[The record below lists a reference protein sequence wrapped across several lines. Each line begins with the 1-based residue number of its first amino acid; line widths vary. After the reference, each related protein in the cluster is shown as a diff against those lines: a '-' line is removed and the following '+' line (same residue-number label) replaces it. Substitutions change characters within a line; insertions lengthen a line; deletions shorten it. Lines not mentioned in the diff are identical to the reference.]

1 MAPEGFA
8 RIGCHKSGGLGGY
21 ENNRRLIG
29 GSPSGLGPGE
39 EPIGTDGEDLMKN
52 ARFLMA
58 GVGVGLCLCALARA
72 DDDEIRTVVS
82 RFGVNRLSVFTGHQ
96 DRVIYVRP
104 AYPVQTV
111 VPVNQP
117 YSVVERKTHRH
128 SSEDPA
134 VVDRDTSNNVAKTLK
149 TSRGDVNQSDQKA
162 DKDNRPVDTERKT
175 EGKQSEDDD
184 ALDHLTAQAQKEQEL
199 RLAEPGGIPPR

>member
-52 ARFLMA
+52 ARFLIA
-58 GVGVGLCLCALARA
+58 GVGVGLRLCALARA
-72 DDDEIRTVVS
+72 DDDEIRTVV
-82 RFGVNRLSVFTGHQ
+82 RPVVVKQLIVFTGHQ

-104 AYPVQTV
+104 AYPAQTV
-111 VPVNQP
+111 LPVNRP
-117 YSVVERKTHRH
+117 YSVMERKTHRH

-134 VVDRDTSNNVAKTLK
+134 VVDRDTSNSVEKTSK
-149 TSRGDVNQSDQKA
+149 TSRGDVNQLDQKT
-162 DKDNRPVDTERKT
+162 DKDNRPVDTDRKT
-175 EGKQSEDDD
+175 EAKQSENDD

-199 RLAEPGGIPPR
+199 RLAEPGGILPR

>member
-1 MAPEGFA
+1 MPPEGFA
-8 RIGCHKSGGLGGY
+8 WIGCHKSGVLGGY
-21 ENNRRLIG
+21 ENNKS
-29 GSPSGLGPGE
+29 SPSGLGPGE

-58 GVGVGLCLCALARA
+58 GVGLCLCALARA
-72 DDDEIRTVVS
+72 DDDEIRTVV
-82 RFGVNRLSVFTGHQ
+82 RPVVVKRMIVFSGHQ

-111 VPVNQP
+111 LPVNRP
-117 YSVVERKTHRH
+117 YSLMERKTHRH

-134 VVDRDTSNNVAKTLK
+134 VVDRDTSNNVAKTSK
-149 TSRGDVNQSDQKA
+149 TRLGDANQSDEKA
-162 DKDNRPVDTERKT
+162 DKDNRPVDTDRKT
-175 EGKQSEDDD
+175 EAKQSEDDD

-199 RLAEPGGIPPR
+199 RLAEPGGIQHR